1 MHEPW
6 IIIQFCR
13 YIAVPSNLF
22 SSLRVQSLLA
32 RAYLPQLRFM
42 SSPKPKSRPPLPQTD
57 QGEDPRLLKR
67 SQVAEYKSQL
77 QEEAKKVYRIK
88 IAHRV
93 EPLNP
98 EALNPARKRNPKFYT
113 PDEIDVQ
120 ITVRKNWSS
129 FKNTQMAAAYRKL
142 NAHLKSRMY
151 ALRMLKLK

>member
-13 YIAVPSNLF
+13 YMAVPSNLF

-42 SSPKPKSRPPLPQTD
+42 SSPKPKSRPQSLKLTK
-57 QGEDPRLLKR
+57 EKTLRLLKR

-88 IAHRV
+88 IARRD

-98 EALNPARKRNPKFYT
+98 EALNPAMKRTPKVYT
-113 PDEIDVQ
+113 PEEIDEQ

-129 FKNTQMAAAYRKL
+129 FKNTQWL
-142 NAHLKSRMY
+142 LPTKSLTHS
-151 ALRMLKLK
+151 LRAGCMLCVC